1 MDIKKMA
8 EKTKVAM
15 FLIIFTVLFIYLV
28 FSFKEWIQYI
38 LSFFGLLKS
47 VFIGIGIA
55 YVLNLP
61 MKRIEHLIVTHTK
74 ENNPLHRFA
83 RSLSLLLT
91 YLLALVLV
99 AMFFIV
105 LIPKITESIMMLI
118 NNLGLFIRNIVEY
131 VDHLLERS
139 GMDYQ
144 ITQLES
150 IQSLL
155 TTNWQTVIKNVSS
168 WAGSYFPTVVNSGS
182 KVVGTFGTWMSSLMI
197 SMYLLGDKERYIRQ
211 MKKLITAV
219 LGYHGAI
226 IVEHIGKKANEIF
239 STFIGKTLVEAGI
252 LGAMY
257 YTGLILFKFPFPELN
272 TLILM
277 VLSLIPI
284 FGSMLAMCIGA
295 LLLLA
300 IDPSR
305 VITYIIYFQVV
316 TNFETYVIY
325 PQVVGDSIGVSG
337 FYVLLALI
345 LFGAWFGMVGMLLAV
360 PIMAL
365 LYSVISELV
374 NDRLDRKRIRVSETD
389 ITYRE

>member
-1 MDIKKMA
+1 MA
-8 EKTKVAM
+8 EKTKLAM
-15 FLIIFTVLFIYLV
+15 FLIVFTVLFIYLV

-38 LSFFGLLKS
+38 LSFLGLLKS

-61 MKRIEHLIVTHTK
+61 MRRIEHLILKYTK
-74 ENNPLHRFA
+74 ENHPIHRFA

-91 YLLALVLV
+91 YLLALILV

-131 VDHLLERS
+131 VDGLLDKT

-144 ITQLES
+144 ITELES

-168 WAGSYFPTVVNSGS
+168 WAGSYFPTVVNGGS

-219 LGYHGAI
+219 LGYRGAL

-305 VITYIIYFQVV
+305 VIAYVVYFQVV

-360 PIMAL
+360 PMMAL
-365 LYSVISELV
+365 LYSVVSELV
-374 NDRLDRKRIRVSETD
+374 NDRLERKRISVSETD

>member
-8 EKTKVAM
+8 EKTKLAM
-15 FLIIFTVLFIYLV
+15 FLIVFTVLFIYLV

-38 LSFFGLLKS
+38 LSFLGLLKS

-61 MKRIEHLIVTHTK
+61 MRRIEHLILKYTK
-74 ENNPLHRFA
+74 ENHPIHRFA

-91 YLLALVLV
+91 YLLALILV

-131 VDHLLERS
+131 VDGLLDKT

-144 ITQLES
+144 ITELES

-168 WAGSYFPTVVNSGS
+168 WAGSYFPTVVNGGS

-219 LGYHGAI
+219 LGYRGAL

-305 VITYIIYFQVV
+305 VIAYVVYFQVV

-360 PIMAL
+360 PMMAL
-365 LYSVISELV
+365 LYSVVSELV
-374 NDRLDRKRIRVSETD
+374 NDRLERKRISVSETD